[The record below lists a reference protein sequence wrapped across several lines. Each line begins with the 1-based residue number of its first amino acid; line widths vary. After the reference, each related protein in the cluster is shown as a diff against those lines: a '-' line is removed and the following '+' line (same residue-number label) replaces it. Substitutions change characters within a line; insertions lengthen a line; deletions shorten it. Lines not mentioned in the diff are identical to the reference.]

1 MRLYQLTFLPTCT
14 RVPFSPHSHWY
25 LLSFVFLTIAILR
38 VMWWCLTVIFIYISL
53 MISNAE
59 HLFIH
64 LYLPAICMC
73 SLKNVYLVPLHI
85 FCNGIVSC
93 YFFRGFLK
101 HWLLDLTP
109 KVSDLAGMS
118 EVWKCLFLTNSHEKL
133 LLVWGWYFEK
143 HWLR

>member
-14 RVPFSPHSHWY
+14 RVPFSPHSHWCC
-25 LLSFVFLTIAILR
+25 LSFVFLTIAILR
-38 VMWWCLTVIFIYISL
+38 GMGWCLTVIFIYISL

-59 HLFIH
+59 HLFIY
-64 LYLPAICMC
+64 LYLRGICMC

-118 EVWKCLFLTNSHEKL
+118 GVWKCLFLTNSHEMQ
-133 LLVWGWYFEK
+133 LLVWG
-143 HWLR
+143 